1 MKEMKTLKF
10 PNQEEPYEIVDA
22 YAREQIQETLNTAKQ
37 YTDTEVAALVNSA
50 PETLDTIGELAAALE
65 ENKDMIETL
74 DAAITHKANKTELQ
88 EAKEELEDKIVA
100 GLRPPPAVTSYSRP
114 TSIPIISG
122 MQLVFYAAC
131 AGTFT
136 LTMGNKTYTHS
147 LTSAND
153 VGWALWVQTGETDG
167 SFIYPTGTRK
177 YLEVGSQ
184 VTSANVSFSFDS
196 ADYSSPNPNY
206 IIITIE

>member
-10 PNQEEPYEIVDA
+10 PNQDEPYEIVDA
-22 YAREQIQETLNTAKQ
+22 YARDKIQATLEESKQ

-50 PETLDTIGELAAALE
+50 PETLDTIGELAAAFE
-65 ENKDMIETL
+65 ENQDMIETL
-74 DAAITHKANKTELQ
+74 DAAITVKASKTELQ
-88 EAKEELEDKIVA
+88 EVKEELEDKIIA

-114 TSIPIISG
+114 TKIPIISG

-136 LTMGNKTYTHS
+136 LTLGSKTYTHTLAS
-147 LTSAND
+147 QND

-167 SFIYPTGTRK
+167 SFISPTGTRK
-177 YLEVGSQ
+177 YLETGS
-184 VTSANVSFSFDS
+184 VVSEATVRFDFEE
-196 ADYSSPNPNY
+196 YSTPNPNY